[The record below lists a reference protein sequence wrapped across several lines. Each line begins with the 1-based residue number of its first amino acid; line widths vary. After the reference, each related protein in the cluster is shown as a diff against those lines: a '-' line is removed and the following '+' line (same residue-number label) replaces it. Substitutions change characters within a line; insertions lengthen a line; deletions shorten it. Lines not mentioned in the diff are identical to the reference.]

1 MSVGWNGIEDLR
13 LKGDGGHGKKTVIE
27 GGQVF
32 DSEGVQESV
41 RTRKGGVLTPARPAS
56 CFLFLLTRVL

>member
-1 MSVGWNGIEDLR
+1 MDH
-13 LKGDGGHGKKTVIE
+13 GGHGKKTVIE

-32 DSEGVQESV
+32 DSEEVQESV

-56 CFLFLLTRVL
+56 CFLFPLTRVL